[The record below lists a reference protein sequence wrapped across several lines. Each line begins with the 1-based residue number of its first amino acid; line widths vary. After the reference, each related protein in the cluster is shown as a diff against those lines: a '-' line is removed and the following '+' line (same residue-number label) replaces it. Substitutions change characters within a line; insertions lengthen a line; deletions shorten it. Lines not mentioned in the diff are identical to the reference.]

1 MMMVKREGWL
11 VFRNILLVVLV
22 LVATPVFALQID
34 DLDPDTQWE
43 TSTLMI
49 EGAEHFSAAQLQEEM
64 VTTTRPW
71 YTPWRARP
79 QFDPVAFKADIEK
92 LRRFYRAQ
100 GYYDAQVS
108 YALKVEKDELID
120 VRISI
125 AEGEPVRVAEVTL
138 KVTDEP
144 ALTSS
149 LENVLSE
156 SPLSTGS
163 IFTEADYR
171 ETEARIKD
179 FLLDLH
185 RGRAKVERKAV
196 VILGRHQVEV
206 QYFVEA
212 GPVTV
217 FGKTTIEGTKEVDP
231 ELVSREL
238 TYQPGE
244 AFSATAVSESRKNI
258 LNLDLFSSVR
268 FTQEDSPD
276 EPRLIPMR
284 IQVREKPFR
293 EWQAGIGF
301 GTEDQVRGQV
311 RWRHNNW
318 LGGGR
323 RLDVQVQAS
332 SLVRNID
339 VSFIQPHALSRANRF
354 TLTFRPQQ
362 LDEPSY
368 LLNGTRLQPRFERN
382 FTPQLSG
389 FIGYRL
395 EYDQLSN
402 VSSSTASALQE
413 FQRKGALSG
422 ISGGVVWNTTDDPL
436 NATRGGLV
444 SFSAEQ
450 VGGDLGGDFE
460 FLKFLGEARRYHL
473 IAPKTVLA
481 GRLKLGFADP
491 AGKSKEIPLFE
502 RFFAGGINSVRGYG
516 RYRLG
521 PLSKS
526 DDPIGGRSLLEG
538 SMEVR
543 RQFTE
548 KIGGTVFLDFGQVS
562 LKSFDV
568 PIDDLKFAAGFGVLY
583 TTPIGPLLLALGFP
597 FDPPHGDQP
606 WQVHFSIGQFF

>member
-1 MMMVKREGWL
+1 MIR
-11 VFRNILLVVLV
+11 FISIVVL
-22 LVATPVFALQID
+22 LLLAATPVHALHVE
-34 DLDPDTQWE
+34 DLDPETQWE
-43 TSTLMI
+43 TSTLTI
-49 EGAEHFSAAQLQEEM
+49 EGATHFSAAQLQDQM

-79 QFDPVAFKADIEK
+79 QFDPVTFKADIEK
-92 LRRFYRAQ
+92 LQRFYRAH
-100 GYYDAQVS
+100 GYYDAKVS
-108 YALKVEKDELID
+108 YELKVEKDDLVD
-120 VRISI
+120 VKISVD
-125 AEGEPVRVAEVTL
+125 EGEPVRVARVTL
-138 KVTDEP
+138 EVTDEP
-144 ALTSS
+144 ALTST
-149 LENVLSE
+149 LEPVLTK
-156 SPLSTGS
+156 SPLSVGS

-171 ETEARIKD
+171 EAEARLKT

-185 RGRAKVERKAV
+185 RGRAKVQRKAE
-196 VILGRHQVEV
+196 VILEQHQVNV

-217 FGKTTIEGTKEVDP
+217 FGKTTVEGTKKVDP
-231 ELVSREL
+231 ELVLREL
-238 TYQPGE
+238 AYQPGE
-244 AFSATAVSESRKNI
+244 AFSAAAVSTSRKNI
-258 LNLDLFSSVR
+258 LGLDLFSTVR
-268 FTQEDSPD
+268 FIQEESPD
-276 EPRLIPMR
+276 EPRVIPMR
-284 IQVREKPFR
+284 IQVTEKPSR

-301 GTEDQVRGQV
+301 GTEDEVRGQV
-311 RWRHNNW
+311 RWRNNNW

-323 RLDVQVQAS
+323 RLDIQVRAS

-339 VSFIQPHALSRANRF
+339 VSFIQPHALGPANRF

-368 LLNGTRLQPRFERN
+368 LLNATRLQPRFERN

-402 VSSSTASALQE
+402 VSSATASALQE
-413 FQRKGALSG
+413 FQRKGTLSG
-422 ISGGVVWNTTDDPL
+422 ISGGFVWNTTDDPL

-460 FLKFLGEARRYHL
+460 FLKFLGEARGYHL

-491 AGKSKEIPLFE
+491 SGKSKEIPLFE
-502 RFFAGGINSVRGYG
+502 RFFAGGISSVRGYG

-538 SMEVR
+538 SIELR
-543 RQFTE
+543 HQLTE
-548 KIGGTVFLDFGQVS
+548 KLGGTLFLDFGQVS
-562 LKSFDV
+562 LKSYDV
-568 PIDDLKFAAGFGVLY
+568 PIDDLEFSAGFGVLY
-583 TTPIGPLLLALGFP
+583 TTPVGPVLLALGFP
-597 FDPPHGDQP
+597 FHPPDGDQP